1 MRGVSKAGAWLNL
14 TISADPASR
23 GRAHPQ
29 GETPW
34 LAQKNTVALVGF
46 ECQRCWRQ
54 ARQIKPAQACFLAA
68 GRRLIPLPTGS
79 AQQRCGNL

>member
-14 TISADPASR
+14 TISADPGGR

-29 GETPW
+29 DETPW
-34 LAQKNTVALVGF
+34 LAQENAVAPVGF
-46 ECQRCWRQ
+46 ERQRYWRQ
-54 ARQIKPAQACFLAA
+54 ARQIKAAQACFLAA